1 MGRLWKTARFVL
13 EGSEIRTTRFP
24 TGYTGV
30 WKTLILDR
38 EFWEYGMPEQANI
51 HQITTTGFPHPS
63 LRCEGT
69 RRRRRDTLFNCQG
82 SDGIQNGSS
91 IGKKR
96 RWIAS
101 KQTTLS
107 QAVEM
112 PFVTFFL
119 IWSSRASLFRVAPFG
134 RKPVAQYR
142 AKIDNQSRTYGER
155 VVASVQETC
164 VEFVET

>member
-82 SDGIQNGSS
+82 SDGIQNGSLFNRQ
-91 IGKKR
+91 KKEVD
-96 RWIAS
+96 S
-101 KQTTLS
+101 EQTDYLIPS
-107 QAVEM
+107 SGNAFRHFFSHLEF
-112 PFVTFFL
+112 PCVTFSSGP
-119 IWSSRASLFRVAPFG
+119 IWPKTG
-134 RKPVAQYR
+134 GP
-142 AKIDNQSRTYGER
+142 IPGEN
-155 VVASVQETC
+155 
-164 VEFVET
+164 